1 MTKHGK
7 SNSKN
12 TAHRKKKGGN
22 VTVRRRYRGSGASA
36 SRQSSKTKDPMDE
49 LNTIDNDKKNMIVY
63 KKMLSIEKLAPGTI
77 GLDFKK
83 DPATMTVKEL
93 KESLHVLG
101 INTTQNEKS
110 EIVKELKAAYLVI
123 SNKKIDALLDKTIV
137 KAREQIVKY
146 LKEQEEKQRQINLL
160 KQKERELQE
169 QQRRDKEQAEQ
180 HARALRKE
188 HERIAREQAEIAK
201 LNAEIKEFEDM
212 DEYYQ
217 NRDRMSYYPYSSR
230 HRSCSHCPNCAH
242 CSHYSHYSPQRSRTE
257 ITGKVS
263 DGVYIGKTT
272 KYY

>member
-22 VTVRRRYRGSGASA
+22 VTARRRYRGSGASA

-49 LNTIDNDKKNMIVY
+49 LNTIDNEKNNMIVY

-77 GLDFKK
+77 GVDFKK
-83 DPATMTVKEL
+83 DPATMSVKEL

-110 EIVKELKAAYLVI
+110 EIIKELKAAYLVV
-123 SNKKIDALLDKTIV
+123 SNKKIDALLDRTIV

-146 LKEQEEKQRQINLL
+146 LKEQEEKQRQINLM
-160 KQKERELQE
+160 KHKERELQE
-169 QQRRDKEQAEQ
+169 QHRRDKEQAEQ

-188 HERIAREQAEIAK
+188 QERIIQEQAEIAK
-201 LNAEIKEFEDM
+201 LNAEIKQFEDM

-217 NRDRMSYYPYSSR
+217 NRDRMAYYPYNSR

-242 CSHYSHYSPQRSRTE
+242 CSHYSHYSPPRSRTK
-257 ITGKVS
+257 ITGKFM
-263 DGVYIGKTT
+263 DGVYIGETN
-272 KYY
+272 YY

>member
-7 SNSKN
+7 SNNKN

-22 VTVRRRYRGSGASA
+22 MTVRRRYRGSGATA
-36 SRQSSKTKDPMDE
+36 SRQSAKTKDPMDE
-49 LNTIDNDKKNMIVY
+49 LNTIDNEKKNMIVY

-77 GLDFKK
+77 GVDFKK
-83 DPATMTVKEL
+83 DPATMSVKEL

-110 EIVKELKAAYLVI
+110 EIIKELKAAYLVV

-137 KAREQIVKY
+137 KAREQIEKY
-146 LKEQEEKQRQINLL
+146 LKEQEEKQRQINIL

-169 QQRRDKEQAEQ
+169 QQRSAEQ
-180 HARALRKE
+180 HEKALRKE
-188 HERIAREQAEIAK
+188 REYIAKKQAEIDK
-201 LNAEIKEFEDM
+201 FNAEIKEFEEHEEARRFELG
-212 DEYYQ
+212 EYEY
-217 NRDRMSYYPYSSR
+217 RYPQCSR
-230 HRSCSHCPNCAH
+230 CPHCSHC
-242 CSHYSHYSPQRSRTE
+242 SHRPSYSHYSPKTQTVITE
-257 ITGKVS
+257 KVS